1 DVVITASAQLG
12 GHSVVEDHAFIGAGS
27 AMHQFCRVGR
37 YAMFGA
43 ASAVNQDVLPFATAR
58 GNPAKHL
65 RLNRVGLQRAGFSK
79 ERYEAIER
87 AMRLLRRRELQALE
101 DLAASSE
108 DVAHIIEFIA
118 ASRRGYAR
126 FTSSGD

>member
-1 DVVITASAQLG
+1 
-12 GHSVVEDHAFIGAGS
+12 GS

-65 RLNRVGLQRAGFSK
+65 RLNRVGLQRAGFST
-79 ERYEAIER
+79 ERYQAIER
-87 AMRLLRRRELQALE
+87 AMRHLRRRELQAVE

-108 DVAHIIEFIA
+108 DVAHLVAFIA
-118 ASRRGYAR
+118 TSRR
-126 FTSSGD
+126 